1 MINQFHQK
9 LRSFG
14 HYQSRRKLELLLQA
28 EEARKNIALSGYV
41 IYNDGSFDGLEMIN
55 DEVNQR
61 ADLNYMGEEPD
72 S

>member
-1 MINQFHQK
+1 M
-9 LRSFG
+9 
-14 HYQSRRKLELLLQA
+14 LQA